1 MEVSK
6 RSMWMTLVA
15 MTLANSMILVDQ
27 TAVPLATPDVVEGLN
42 ADLNLGQWLLTA
54 NILPLA
60 AFMVLGGRL
69 GDLLGMRR
77 VFLTGAVIFIVSTA
91 LAGAAQDI
99 VWMIAVRATQGIGA
113 ALMMPTAMA
122 LVSAVFPDERR
133 GSALGILAGASAF
146 FAALGPV
153 LGGLLTSIDWR
164 LVFWINV
171 PLAALTIVLTLRNT
185 PNLGPKGERPTIDY
199 PGVITFGLGIAAL
212 VFGFSQGQPEGWVS
226 ADTLIPLG
234 IAVVLLAVF
243 VVVERHAKE
252 PLIKFSLLRHLN
264 FLASIISQVLAG
276 MVELGLGF
284 LLPFF
289 LLLVVGVSPA
299 VAGIALIPG
308 TLPIILA
315 GPLAGRFFDKVGG
328 RIPLV
333 VGFLVLAA
341 SGGALAIGAGDGS
354 AVALIP
360 GLILQ
365 GFGLG
370 IVLTVNDPT
379 GLTAVPDADAGR
391 AD

>member
-1 MEVSK
+1 MEISK

-153 LGGLLTSIDWR
+153 LGG
-164 LVFWINV
+164 F
-171 PLAALTIVLTLRNT
+171 
-185 PNLGPKGERPTIDY
+185 
-199 PGVITFGLGIAAL
+199 
-212 VFGFSQGQPEGWVS
+212 
-226 ADTLIPLG
+226 
-234 IAVVLLAVF
+234 
-243 VVVERHAKE
+243 
-252 PLIKFSLLRHLN
+252 
-264 FLASIISQVLAG
+264 
-276 MVELGLGF
+276 
-284 LLPFF
+284 
-289 LLLVVGVSPA
+289 
-299 VAGIALIPG
+299 
-308 TLPIILA
+308 
-315 GPLAGRFFDKVGG
+315 
-328 RIPLV
+328 
-333 VGFLVLAA
+333 
-341 SGGALAIGAGDGS
+341 
-354 AVALIP
+354 
-360 GLILQ
+360 
-365 GFGLG
+365 
-370 IVLTVNDPT
+370 
-379 GLTAVPDADAGR
+379 
-391 AD
+391 